1 LLATRIVIMECKQL
15 LHPRGVFSAKYHGEP
30 VDAPVLSAT
39 IAFISIV
46 GMCSAVLTIAL
57 MLTGLDFWTALTAV
71 TACVNV
77 LGPGFGE
84 LGNNFQPVSDIGIW
98 ILNVAMIM
106 GRLEYL
112 TLLVLFIPD
121 FWRK

>member
-1 LLATRIVIMECKQL
+1 
-15 LHPRGVFSAKYHGEP
+15 
-30 VDAPVLSAT
+30 
-39 IAFISIV
+39 
-46 GMCSAVLTIAL
+46 